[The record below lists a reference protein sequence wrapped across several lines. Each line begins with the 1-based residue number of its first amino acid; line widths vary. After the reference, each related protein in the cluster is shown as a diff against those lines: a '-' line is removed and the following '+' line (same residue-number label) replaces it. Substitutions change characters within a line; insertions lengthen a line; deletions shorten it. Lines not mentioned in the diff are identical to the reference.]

1 MNIKDAL
8 IHAQKELN
16 DCSDSARIDAELLIM
31 KICACS
37 KTRLYSHS
45 DEKLSQAQVASLKH
59 FIGFRQN
66 HLPIAHII
74 GYKEFWS
81 LDFKVSL
88 ATLIPRPATE
98 SLITYILAHQSHQ
111 ALKVLDLGTGT
122 GAIAISLAKERPNWD
137 ITAVDLNPAALYMAM
152 HNANCHQCP
161 NIQFLQSHWF
171 SRLAGKRFDIIIS
184 NPPYTAKNDVHLTE
198 GDVQHEPPL
207 ALVSEDNGYYDL
219 DHLIAQSKKYLNP
232 NGVLILEH
240 GYQQQDKILG
250 LMNKAGFIHAKGH
263 LDLDNLPRFCVA
275 Y

>member
-37 KTRLYSHS
+37 KTKLYSHS

-59 FIGFRQN
+59 FIAFRQN

-122 GAIAISLAKERPNWD
+122 GAIAISLAKERPNWEV
-137 ITAVDLNPAALYMAM
+137 TAVDLNPAALYMAI
-152 HNANCHQCP
+152 HNANRHQCR

-184 NPPYTAKNDVHLTE
+184 NPPYIAKNDVHLTE

-219 DHLIAQSKKYLNP
+219 AHLIAQSKKYLNP

-240 GYQQQDKILG
+240 GYQQQDKILR
-250 LMNKAGFIHAKGH
+250 LMNKAGFSHAKGYP
-263 LDLDNLPRFCVA
+263 DLDNLPRFCVA